1 MKLIYAKQG
10 ITAPPP
16 NFSASG
22 GFGGGASNGGA
33 GDYAAGL
40 PGSVKGPGHILWYF
54 KSDIKNLRL

>member
-40 PGSVKGPGHILWYF
+40 PGSVKGPGHIL
-54 KSDIKNLRL
+54 